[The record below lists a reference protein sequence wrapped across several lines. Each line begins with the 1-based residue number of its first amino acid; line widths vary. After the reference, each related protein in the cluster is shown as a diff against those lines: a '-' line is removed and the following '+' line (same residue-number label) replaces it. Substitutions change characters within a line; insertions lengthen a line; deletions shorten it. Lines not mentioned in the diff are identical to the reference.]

1 MIRVGQRLRQA
12 RLEKGL
18 SLEDA
23 AQATKIRPSF
33 LSAIERGEYTKL
45 PSSSY
50 ALGFVQNYAE
60 YLGLP
65 KREILALFRREFD
78 EEKVYKVLPSGFVK
92 DEPLPK
98 RSFKIHQ
105 AVVPVMIALLFLGG
119 FLLYQYRAAFFNPPL
134 TIYTPKDG
142 YVSTASDVT
151 VTGKTDPNVTLTINN
166 APVAVEDDGTFSK
179 IVTTFPGKS
188 QIIVRALNKF
198 GKESIV
204 NRSVTV
210 QNGQ

>member
-1 MIRVGQRLRQA
+1 MIRVGQRLRQT

-33 LSAIERGEYTKL
+33 LSAIERGEYHKL

-60 YLGLP
+60 FLGLP

-78 EEKVYKVLPSGFVK
+78 EEKVYKVLPSSYVK
-92 DEPLPK
+92 DRPLPK
-98 RSFKIHQ
+98 RRFKIQQ
-105 AVVPVMIALLFLGG
+105 AVIPAIVALLMLGA

-134 TIYTPKDG
+134 TVYTPKDG
-142 YVSTASDVT
+142 ATSTADVT
-151 VTGKTDPNVTLTINN
+151 VTGKTDANVTLTINN

-179 IVTTFPGKS
+179 IVTTFPGRS
-188 QIIVRALNKF
+188 QITIRALNKF

-204 NRSVTV
+204 TRRVEVKSN
-210 QNGQ
+210 

>member
-1 MIRVGQRLRQA
+1 MIRVGQRLRQT
-12 RLEKGL
+12 RIEKGL

-33 LSAIERGEYTKL
+33 LSAIERGEYSKL

-105 AVVPVMIALLFLGG
+105 AVVPAIIALLLLGG

-134 TIYTPKDG
+134 TVYTPKDG
-142 YVSTASDVT
+142 TVSTADVT
-151 VTGKTDPNVTLTINN
+151 VTGKTDSNVTLTINN

-188 QIIVRALNKF
+188 QITIRALNKF
-198 GKESIV
+198 GKESL
-204 NRSVTV
+204 VTRNV
-210 QNGQ
+210 EVKGNP

>member
-1 MIRVGQRLRQA
+1 MIRVGQRLRQT
-12 RLEKGL
+12 RIDKGL
-18 SLEDA
+18 TLEDA

-33 LSAIERGEYTKL
+33 LSAIERGEYNKL

-78 EEKVYKVLPSGFVK
+78 EEKIYKVLPSGFVK
-92 DEPLPK
+92 DKPMPK

-105 AVVPVMIALLFLGG
+105 AVIPLFVALLLLGG

-142 YVSTASDVT
+142 VVATSDVT
-151 VTGKTDPNVTLTINN
+151 VTGKTDSNVTLTINN

-179 IVTTFPGKS
+179 IVAAFPGKS
-188 QIIVRALNKF
+188 QITIRALNKF
-198 GKESIV
+198 GKESLVIRKV
-204 NRSVTV
+204 EVKSNP
-210 QNGQ
+210 